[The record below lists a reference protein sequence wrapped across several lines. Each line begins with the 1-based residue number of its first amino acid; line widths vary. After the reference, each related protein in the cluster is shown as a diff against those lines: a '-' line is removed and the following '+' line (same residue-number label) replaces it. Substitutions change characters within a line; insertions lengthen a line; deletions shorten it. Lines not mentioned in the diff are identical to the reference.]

1 MKRNK
6 RTEPESPLFGCLCV
20 VVIAVLLFFAFG
32 CNTQK
37 HITNR
42 QVNTDSASLQEA
54 LTMIEQLTKENEH
67 YQQRVHELENLEITF
82 TEPPPCPQINTDS
95 LRVALLS
102 SGCKQS
108 TVDSAVAAYNDVSK
122 RYRAAQST
130 IKKMADGSLVIK
142 GNIASLSQSNQKLQE
157 TIRDREKT
165 INFIT
170 EEYNRVQT
178 ELQKSQSEK
187 VKQVKRSILSGV
199 GFWIIFL
206 VVGFALGFY
215 VCLKLGKH
223 AGDNNDGVFG

>member
-1 MKRNK
+1 MKRK
-6 RTEPESPLFGCLCV
+6 KEYEESPLFGCLS
-20 VVIAVLLFFAFG
+20 VIVIIVLLLLAFG

-37 HITNR
+37 HINNR

-67 YQQRVHELENLEITF
+67 YQQRVHELENLEVTF
-82 TEPPPCPQINTDS
+82 TEPPPCPQLNTDS
-95 LRVALLS
+95 LRVALMS
-102 SGCKQS
+102 SGCKQA
-108 TVDSAVAAYNDVSK
+108 TVDSAIAAFIDVSK
-122 RYRAAQST
+122 KYKAAQAT
-130 IKKMADGSLVIK
+130 IKKMADGSLQIK
-142 GNIASLSQSNQKLQE
+142 GNIASLSQSNQKLME

-187 VKQVKRSILSGV
+187 VKEVKRSILSGA
-199 GFWIIFL
+199 GFWIIFFI
-206 VVGFALGFY
+206 VGFGLGFY

-223 AGDNNDGVFG
+223 AGDNNGGVFG